1 MSPPSARTEDRA
13 EDLTPS
19 VQLDVEVFAIRQ
31 LLESSPERLDR
42 QTGRDLSVDLQ
53 TEDRSPGKGG
63 VREPSLERGDV
74 DPFSRQEVGDPVDN
88 ALLVERDRRQTVG
101 DHAGG
106 VPTGQADLRRLEL
119 RRQFEL
125 PAEVAED
132 APRLLQAIG
141 AAADERDQSE
151 FAAEDRHPTVLD
163 VAFELEHGP
172 RDAIDDPR
180 PIPAHGGDDEPF
192 AHGHMIAPLDRLV
205 AEAKREPQRTQ
216 RKSLIRNR
224 PLCAALRPLR
234 FIFCTATYVERRA
247 KLLFSPPQPICS
259 ARMIARIEGE
269 PPGGSIRIRGAR
281 QHNLKSIDLDIP
293 LHKLTVVTG
302 VSGSGKSSLAFETL
316 YAEGQ
321 RRYVETFSAYTRQ
334 FLERL
339 ARPDADRIDGIP
351 PAVAIDQSGA
361 VKTSRSTVGTMTGI
375 NDYLKLLFARKAAP
389 YCPDCRRTAE
399 RSDARTV
406 AERLAAVRRQGEP
419 LLIAAP
425 VPLGGYGDAAIVA
438 SSLRAQGYRR
448 FLRNGAR
455 ASTVVSIDELS
466 PRDCGGEDLAVVVD
480 RLAPG
485 AVSPARLIEA
495 VEEAFRLGR
504 GRMEAVCGGEGR
516 TYHEGIRCGGCGR
529 GFPPPSPGLFS
540 FNNPVGACSECKGF
554 GRVIELDWG
563 LVIPDPRLSIRGGAI
578 RPWRTASRRSKLREC
593 LRFCQASGIPVDVPF
608 SDLAPEM
615 RRVVLEGA
623 DEGSGVRFLGV
634 KGFFRR
640 LEEKKYKMHV
650 RVLLSRY
657 RGYFPCSVCA
667 GGRLQGDALL
677 FRLGGRTLPE
687 LWEMPIG
694 PLREVF
700 EELGA
705 SKEFADRGSRLL
717 LDEVRSRLSYL
728 ASVGLEYLTL
738 GRQSRTLSGGEVERV
753 NLTSALGASL
763 VEALFVLD
771 EPSIG
776 LHARDN
782 ARLLEIL
789 RAIRDRGNTVVVVEH
804 DPAIVA
810 AADHLLDLGPD
821 AGAGGGKVVA
831 EGSVEAVS
839 RARGSATGDFIS
851 GRRKIA
857 PPKRRRRPRPGR
869 TIEIRGARA
878 NNLKDLDVDI
888 PLDLLVVVTGV
899 SGSGKSTLV
908 EEVLYRSAARNRSD
922 AGSRSGAGDRLNGA
936 AGGNTVGSIR
946 GLGRIDEVVL
956 VDQSPIG
963 RTSRGNPVTY
973 IKAYEA
979 IRRRFAATPDA
990 SRAGFSAGD
999 FSFNVEGG
1007 RCPECSG
1014 SGFIDIEMQFLS
1026 DVSLPCESCGG
1037 KRFRDEVLRV
1047 RYKGLGIHEVL
1058 ELTVRQAM
1066 DFFDGDPEVLE
1077 PLAFLEGLGLGYLRL
1092 GQPINTLSGGEAQRL
1107 KLAGRA
1113 MSARRE
1119 RLLFLLD
1126 EPTTGLHLADVERLL
1141 DLLQSLVERGHSV
1154 VVIEHHL
1161 DVVRAADWVI
1171 DLGPEGGGGG
1181 GELVAAG
1188 PPEVIAACPRS
1199 ITGRWLRTAG
1209 RPADGEAPI
1218 LRRSLQNEPAPVRV
1232 PFGGTAEGA
1241 IRIVGARENNLR
1253 DVTVDIPRGKLVA
1266 VTGMSGSG
1274 KSSLLYDI
1282 VFAEGQRRYLDC
1294 LSPYARQFVEDLHRP
1309 DLDHLEGIPPAVAI
1323 EQRTTV
1329 GGRKSTVGTVT
1340 EVYHFLRLLFSRA
1353 GVQHCPDCGD
1363 PVAARSEEEIR
1374 GAVREL
1380 ATGRGGR
1387 LLAQALRGKKGHHSD
1402 LLRRARRRGVLDAR
1416 VDGEWIAIPENREIR
1431 LDRHRAHDIDL
1442 VVARFRPGPVP
1453 RTLLG
1458 DAVDLALSL
1467 GDGTLRFLPAGGPAG
1482 GEEIVLSSTRSC
1494 PSCRRDFEP
1503 VDPRDFSFNSR
1514 RGACTTCDGCG
1525 ARLVLDPERLID
1537 AWTEP
1542 LDRSPGGPLG
1552 FLDRPPFGPRDRR
1565 SVLRSLA
1572 TAALVPLD
1580 RPIDR
1585 IGGRKLNWLLRGH
1598 GGFPGLLPIVESRL
1612 GSLDVE
1618 QAERFLLEH
1627 GREEPCAACRGSRL
1641 GPAPSAVRVGK
1652 WRIGDLVRLP
1662 VSRLRNEMALCSLD
1676 GRAAAVGGP
1685 ILKEVLSRLDFLDEV
1700 GLGYLALGRGVH
1712 TLSGGE
1718 AQRIRLAAQLGSNL
1732 RGACYILDEPT
1743 IGLHPHE
1750 NRRLLGALRRLRD
1763 RGNSVLVI
1771 EHDDATIAAADHV
1784 IEMGPGPG
1792 KHGGRVVAQG
1802 TLASVME
1809 SPDAPTGRYFRER
1822 GGERTRLS
1830 RDPLAG
1836 RGRVAIRGASLHNLR
1851 SVDAEFP
1858 LGAVTVVSGLSGAG
1872 KSTLVRDVLKEA
1884 ALARLRGLR
1893 VAVAGCSGI
1902 AGWESLRAVREVDQL
1917 PIGRTP
1923 RSTPATYVGFWT
1935 RIRTIFASTP
1945 EAKLRGWGPAR
1956 FSFNVKG
1963 GRCERC
1969 QGQGRIRMEMNFLP
1983 DVHVDCDSCRG
1994 ERYEAQTLQ
2003 VSWGGLNIGRVLRQT
2018 VEEARETFLS
2028 FGEVARP
2035 LGVLSDLGL
2044 GYLSLGQSST
2054 TLSGGE
2060 AERVKLAVELAKTNA
2075 GTCLYILDEPTIG
2088 LHMLDVRN
2096 LVATLRRLAA
2106 AGHAVVVIEHNLEV
2120 IAGADWIVDLGP
2132 GGGEEGGRLLFQ
2144 GPPAGL
2150 TEVRGSA
2157 TGECLREFLA
2167 G

>member
-1 MSPPSARTEDRA
+1 
-13 EDLTPS
+13 
-19 VQLDVEVFAIRQ
+19 
-31 LLESSPERLDR
+31 
-42 QTGRDLSVDLQ
+42 
-53 TEDRSPGKGG
+53 
-63 VREPSLERGDV
+63 
-74 DPFSRQEVGDPVDN
+74 
-88 ALLVERDRRQTVG
+88 
-101 DHAGG
+101 
-106 VPTGQADLRRLEL
+106 
-119 RRQFEL
+119 
-125 PAEVAED
+125 
-132 APRLLQAIG
+132 
-141 AAADERDQSE
+141 
-151 FAAEDRHPTVLD
+151 
-163 VAFELEHGP
+163 
-172 RDAIDDPR
+172 
-180 PIPAHGGDDEPF
+180 
-192 AHGHMIAPLDRLV
+192 
-205 AEAKREPQRTQ
+205 
-216 RKSLIRNR
+216 
-224 PLCAALRPLR
+224 
-234 FIFCTATYVERRA
+234 
-247 KLLFSPPQPICS
+247 
-259 ARMIARIEGE
+259 MIARIEGG

-281 QHNLKSIDLDIP
+281 QHNLKNIDLDIP
-293 LHKLTVVTG
+293 LYKLTVVTG
-302 VSGSGKSSLAFETL
+302 VSGSGKSSLAFDTL

-334 FLERL
+334 FLDRL
-339 ARPDADRIDGIP
+339 ARPDADCIDGIP
-351 PAVAIDQSGA
+351 PAIAIDQSGA

-375 NDYLKLLFARKAAP
+375 NDYLKLLFARKAVP
-389 YCPDCRRTAE
+389 YCPDCRRAAE
-399 RSDARTV
+399 RTDARAV
-406 AERLAAVRRQGEP
+406 VERLAAAHPKGEP

-425 VPLGGYGDAAIVA
+425 VPLGGYGDAAVVA

-448 FLRNGAR
+448 FLRAGEKVGEKAGEKVGEKV
-455 ASTVVSIDELS
+455 AAPVSIDDLS
-466 PRDCGGEDLAVVVD
+466 DGDCRGESLSVVID
-480 RLAPG
+480 RLTPG
-485 AVSPARLIEA
+485 IAAPARVLEA
-495 VEEAFRLGR
+495 IEEAFRLGR
-504 GRMEAVCGGEGR
+504 GQMQAVRGREASVF
-516 TYHEGIRCGGCGR
+516 HEGIRCGGCDR
-529 GFPPPSPGLFS
+529 GFPQPTPGLFS
-540 FNNPVGACSECKGF
+540 FNNPVGACPQCKGF
-554 GRVIELDWG
+554 GRVIELDWD

-578 RPWRTASRRSKLREC
+578 RPWRTASRRTKLREC
-593 LRFCQASGIPVDVPF
+593 TRFCQASGIPVDVPF
-608 SDLAPEM
+608 GDLAPEM
-615 RRVVLEGA
+615 RQAVIDGA
-623 DEGSGVRFLGV
+623 DGCSGVHDVGVRYPGV

-640 LEEKKYKMHV
+640 LEKKKYKMHV

-657 RGYFPCSVCA
+657 RGYFPCTACG
-667 GGRLQGDALL
+667 GGRLQKDAML
-677 FRLGGRTLPE
+677 FRLGGKTLPD

-694 PLREVF
+694 LLRGVF
-700 EELGA
+700 EELA
-705 SKEFADRGSRLL
+705 PAKEFADRGSRLL

-753 NLTSALGASL
+753 NLTAALGASL

-810 AADHLLDLGPD
+810 AADHLIDLGPD
-821 AGAGGGKVVA
+821 AGAGGGNVVA
-831 EGSVEAVS
+831 QGTVEAVARS
-839 RARGSATGDFIS
+839 RFSATGDFLS
-851 GRRKIA
+851 GRRSIA
-857 PPKRRRRPRPGR
+857 PPARRRRPRPGR
-869 TIEIRGARA
+869 AIEIRGARA
-878 NNLKDLDVDI
+878 NNLKNLDVDI

-899 SGSGKSTLV
+899 SGSGKSTLI
-908 EEVLYRSAARNRSD
+908 EDVLHRRAARGRVD
-922 AGSRSGAGDRLNGA
+922 AGGA
-936 AGGNTVGSIR
+936 AGEVGSIR
-946 GLGRIDEVVL
+946 GLARVDEVVL

-973 IKAYEA
+973 IKVYEA

-990 SRAGFSAGD
+990 ARAGFSAGD

-1026 DVSLPCESCGG
+1026 DVSLPCETCGG
-1037 KRFRDEVLRV
+1037 KRFREEVLRV
-1047 RYKGLGIHEVL
+1047 RYKGLGIHDVL
-1058 ELTVRQAM
+1058 ELTVRQSM
-1066 DFFDGDPEVLE
+1066 DFFAGDPEILE
-1077 PLAFLEGLGLGYLRL
+1077 PLVFLEGLGLGYLRL

-1113 MSARRE
+1113 MSARSE
-1119 RLLFLLD
+1119 RILFLLD

-1141 DLLQSLVERGHSV
+1141 GLLRGLVERGHSV

-1161 DVVRAADWVI
+1161 DVIRAADWVI
-1171 DLGPEGGGGG
+1171 DLGPEGGDRG

-1188 PPEVIAACPRS
+1188 APEEIAACPRS
-1199 ITGRWLRTAG
+1199 ITGEWLRAAAG
-1209 RPADGEAPI
+1209 GADRASPVLPQRTSPDAPRNDVI
-1218 LRRSLQNEPAPVRV
+1218 RV
-1232 PFGGTAEGA
+1232 
-1241 IRIVGARENNLR
+1241 VGARENNLR
-1253 DVTVDIPRGKLVA
+1253 DVTVEIPRGKLVA
-1266 VTGMSGSG
+1266 VTGLSGSG

-1309 DLDHLEGIPPAVAI
+1309 DIDHLDGIPPAVAI

-1340 EVYHFLRLLFSRA
+1340 EIYHFLRLLFSRA

-1363 PVAARSEEEIR
+1363 AVAARSEEEIR
-1374 GAVREL
+1374 GAVRDL
-1380 ATGRGGR
+1380 ASARGGR

-1416 VDGEWIAIPENREIR
+1416 VDGEWIAIPEDREIR
-1431 LDRHRAHDIDL
+1431 LDRHRPHDIDL
-1442 VVARFRPGPVP
+1442 LVARFRPGPVP

-1467 GDGTLRFLPAGGPAG
+1467 GDGTLRFVPTAGAAG
-1482 GEEIVLSSTRSC
+1482 GEEVVLSLTRSC

-1514 RGACTTCDGCG
+1514 RGACTECDGCG
-1525 ARLVLDPERLID
+1525 ARLVLDPDRLID
-1537 AWTEP
+1537 VWSEP

-1565 SVLRSLA
+1565 ALLRSIA
-1572 TAALVPLD
+1572 GAELVPLD
-1580 RPIDR
+1580 RSLAR
-1585 IGGRKLNWLLRGH
+1585 VGERKLSRLLHGH
-1598 GGFPGLLPIVESRL
+1598 EGFVGLLPFVESRL
-1612 GSLDVE
+1612 GSLDAE
-1618 QAERFLLEH
+1618 EAERFLFAH

-1641 GPAPSAVRVGK
+1641 GLVPSAVRVGP
-1652 WRIGDLVRLP
+1652 WRIGDLVRIP
-1662 VSRLRNEMALCSLD
+1662 VSDLREKMAQSALE

-1685 ILKEVLSRLDFLDEV
+1685 IVAEVLSRLEFLDEV

-1743 IGLHPHE
+1743 IGLHPQE
-1750 NRRLLGALRRLRD
+1750 NRKLLGALRRLRD

-1802 TLASVME
+1802 TLAEVID
-1809 SPDAPTGRYFRER
+1809 SPDSPTGRYFRER
-1822 GGERTRLS
+1822 KGERPRLS

-1836 RGRVAIRGASLHNLR
+1836 RARIALRGASLHNLR
-1851 SVDAEFP
+1851 GVDVEFP

-1884 ALARLRGLR
+1884 AQARLRGLR
-1893 VAVAGCSGI
+1893 RPPAGCGEI
-1902 AGWESLRAVREVDQL
+1902 AGWESLASVREVDQL

-1923 RSTPATYVGFWT
+1923 RSTPATYVGFWS

-1969 QGQGRIRMEMNFLP
+1969 QGQGRIRMEMSFLP

-2003 VSWGGLNIGRVLRQT
+2003 VAWGGLNIGQVLRQT
-2018 VEEARETFLS
+2018 VEEARETFIS

-2044 GYLSLGQSST
+2044 GYLSLGQPST

-2075 GTCLYILDEPTIG
+2075 GACLYILDEPTIG

-2120 IAGADWIVDLGP
+2120 IAGADWVVDLGP
-2132 GGGEEGGRLLFQ
+2132 GGGEEGGRVMYQ

-2150 TEVRGSA
+2150 VEAHGSA

-2167 G
+2167 ND